1 MSGSETESSFPSVAE
16 LIISTYQRRL
26 WLSSLAYVLMCAVR
40 RIGLAGTELERATC
54 GTIRLVL
61 LKLGA
66 RVTISVRRVKLAFPS
81 SYPMSQVFAR
91 AARRLCT

>member
-1 MSGSETESSFPSVAE
+1 MLRANQ
-16 LIISTYQRRL
+16 LRL

-40 RIGLAGTELERATC
+40 RIGLAGTELEPATC
-54 GTIRLVL
+54 DTIRLVL

-66 RVTISVRRVKLAFPS
+66 RVTISVRRVKFAFAS
-81 SYPMSQVFAR
+81 SFPKAEVFAR